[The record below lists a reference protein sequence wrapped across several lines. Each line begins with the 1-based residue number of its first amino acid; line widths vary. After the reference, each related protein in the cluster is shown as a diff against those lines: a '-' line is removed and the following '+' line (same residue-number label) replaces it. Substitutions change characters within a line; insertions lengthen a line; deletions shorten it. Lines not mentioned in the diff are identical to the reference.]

1 MTALNWEA
9 VRQEVTT
16 LLQDLLRLDTTNPPG
31 NEIIAAEYIAGR
43 LREAG
48 IEPTVLESAPGRG
61 NVVGRLKGNGEAA
74 PLLLMGHVDVVPAE
88 PAQWQRPPFSG
99 DLADG
104 YIWGRGALDM
114 KNIVAVHL
122 MVTLLLARA
131 GSPLR
136 RDVIFM
142 ANADEEV
149 GGKMGAGW
157 MVDNHPDLIR
167 AEYAINEGG
176 GEEMSIGGV
185 PFYTVQ
191 TAEKGTARFSMRAR
205 GRPGHASV
213 PRPDNAVTRLSEA
226 VAALGRAQLPLHP
239 TATFAAMIDSIAEA
253 FPAIAPAKA
262 ALLDPATS
270 SETLAQL
277 PLPEDMRLMF
287 AAMLHNTAS
296 PTILSAGTKINVIPS
311 VAEAQVD
318 GRTIPGSRGA
328 DFLAEVRAVVGD
340 DIELELHGDSPGL
353 EAGLQSPLYDTIVDV
368 MRQHSPEARPMPL
381 LVPGATDARHVTR
394 LGTKVYGF
402 SPLKREPD
410 VDFFALIHS
419 HNERVSVNNLLF
431 ATQVIYD
438 VVTRFAGA

>member
-1 MTALNWEA
+1 MTAPNWDET
-9 VRQEVTT
+9 RQEVTS

-31 NEIIAAEYIAGR
+31 NEIIAADYIADR
-43 LREAG
+43 LQQVG

-61 NVVGRLKGNGEAA
+61 NVVGRLKGTGEEA

-88 PAQWQRPPFSG
+88 PAKWERPPFSG

-114 KNIVAVHL
+114 KNTVASHL
-122 MVTLLLARA
+122 MVMLLLARA
-131 GSPLR
+131 GVPLR

-157 MVDNHPDLIR
+157 VVDNHPDLIR

-176 GEEMSIGGV
+176 GMEMPIGGTS
-185 PFYTVQ
+185 FYTVQ
-191 TAEKGTARFSMRAR
+191 TAEKGTARFSMRAY

-213 PRPDNAVTRLSEA
+213 PRPDNAVTRLCEA
-226 VAALGRAQLPLHP
+226 VAALGRTQLPLHP
-239 TATFAAMIDSIAEA
+239 TATFAAMLDSIAEVM
-253 FPAIAPAKA
+253 PALEPVKP

-270 SETLAQL
+270 ATTLAQL
-277 PLPEDMRLMF
+277 PLPEDLRLMF
-287 AAMLHNTAS
+287 SAMLRNTAS

-311 VAEAQVD
+311 VAEVQVD

-328 DFLAEVRAVVGD
+328 DLLAEARAVVGD
-340 DIELELHGDSPGL
+340 DIELELHGDSPAL
-353 EAGLQSPLYDTIVDV
+353 EAGLESPLYDTIVEV
-368 MRQHSPEARPMPL
+368 MREHWPEARPLPL

-402 SPLKREPD
+402 SPLRSEAN

-431 ATQVIYD
+431 STQVIYD